1 MLTGNG
7 SQVPNFL
14 PSISAAIGNY
24 RTQRFVWG
32 TAIAVHAGPRFLF
45 TSMYRQYYKD
55 ILTNGAQKLASIAC
69 FLNIIENVALIGLT
83 FIPSAYN
90 YGETNFLNKCVWSV
104 LCASQKSLQWFVYFW
119 LITLDSGCNGYR
131 LAFGLR

>member
-1 MLTGNG
+1 M
-7 SQVPNFL
+7 PNFL

-55 ILTNGAQKLASIAC
+55 ILSNGAQTLASVAC
-69 FLNIIENVALIGLT
+69 FLNVVENVALIGLT

-90 YGETNFLNKCVWSV
+90 YGKFKEINCIFTYVNFIYVKKIV
-104 LCASQKSLQWFVYFW
+104 LILVGQL
-119 LITLDSGCNGYR
+119 
-131 LAFGLR
+131 